1 MLNKSKNRQ
10 IPRGAF
16 GRLGAKLTSTIAVS
30 LSVLAMLVV
39 ATVGGGQANAWGP
52 TRQTFTMKSPATYVT
67 FNSITDDPSWGDERA
82 FTVIKDVTDVDSITG
97 AGNNGE
103 TASSAGFGNE
113 AEAVNGHIYMVKMFI
128 HNNAAANY
136 NLVAK
141 DTRLMAYLPTAS
153 GDSAMIQGMISA
165 DNCGAN
171 LDGDQGQPC
180 TFWDEAYLKS
190 SNEDQTFKVSL
201 IDGSVRYYNNVK
213 DFTTNGFTLDSS
225 KLLSSDG
232 VQIGYESMNGDLQGC
247 FQYSGYATF
256 LVQAKSDQPSFTL
269 TKRLRVNGGDWS
281 FTGEAK
287 PGDTVEYR
295 IDYDNVGAINQR
307 DVVIRDTLANN
318 MSIIGGS
325 ENSKVAG
332 LKYVSK
338 SAQLINA
345 DNPRPGLTISDDS
358 WTTNGVII
366 GSYAPDSN
374 AIIEYKTKVPDED
387 ELQCGDN
394 IFENM
399 VLAYTQEAGTK
410 MSTTQLLVHRDCS
423 DEPEP
428 VVPPEEDEQQTQPG
442 VPAAG
447 IGVKTAV
454 VSLVAFLGCAV
465 ILTRVLLK
473 RKAGK
478 K

>member
-1 MLNKSKNRQ
+1 MLNKYKNPLSRS
-10 IPRGAF
+10 RCL
-16 GRLGAKLTSTIAVS
+16 GRLGAKLTSTMVMSLSALVALAIAV
-30 LSVLAMLVV
+30 VN
-39 ATVGGGQANAWGP
+39 GGQANAWGP
-52 TRQTFTMKSPATYVT
+52 TRQTFTMESPATYVT
-67 FNSITDDPSWGDERA
+67 FDSITNNPDWGDERG
-82 FTVIKDVTDVDSITG
+82 FTVIKDVTDVDDIIG

-103 TASSAGFGNE
+103 TAASAGFENE
-113 AEAVNGHIYMVKMFI
+113 AEAIDGHVYMVKMFV

-141 DTRLMAYLPTAS
+141 NTRLMTYLPTAS

-171 LDGDQGQPC
+171 LDGNHGEPC

-190 SNEDQTFKVSL
+190 SDENKSFKVSL

-213 DFTTNGFTLDSS
+213 NFETDGFTLDSD

-232 VQIGYESMNGDLQGC
+232 ALVGYENMDGNLQGC

-256 LVQAKSDQPSFTL
+256 LVQVKADQPSFTL
-269 TKRLRVNGGDWS
+269 IKRLRVNGGEWS

-295 IDYDNVGAINQR
+295 IDYDNVGATNQM
-307 DVVIRDTLANN
+307 DVIVRDTLANN

-325 ENSKVAG
+325 NNTGVTG

-345 DNPRPGLTISDDS
+345 DNPRPGLTINNDD
-358 WTTNGVII
+358 WMTKGIVI

-374 AIIEYKTKVPDED
+374 AIIEYKTTVPDED

-423 DEPEP
+423 DNPDP
-428 VVPPEEDEQQTQPG
+428 IVPGEEQPG
-442 VPAAG
+442 APEAG
-447 IGVKTAV
+447 AGVKTAV
-454 VSLVAFLGCAV
+454 ISLVAFMICGAV
-465 ILTRVLLK
+465 LAGVLL
-473 RKAGK
+473 RKKSTDK